1 MSWGGG
7 GGGLGRVVV
16 PLTRIKNTGVK
27 SRFVLKFPGFR
38 ISLEVNFGSNEFKV
52 MFRVYR

>member
-1 MSWGGG
+1 MSWGV
-7 GGGLGRVVV
+7 GRVVV
-16 PLTRIKNTGVK
+16 PLTRIRNTGVK

-52 MFRVYR
+52 MFRIYI